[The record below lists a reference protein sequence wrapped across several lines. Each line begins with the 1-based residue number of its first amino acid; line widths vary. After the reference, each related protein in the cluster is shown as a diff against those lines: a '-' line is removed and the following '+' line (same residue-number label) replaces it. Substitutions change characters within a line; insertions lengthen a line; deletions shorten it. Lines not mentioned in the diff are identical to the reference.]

1 MVMSDKSNFTRLR
14 AIATVNSVLKD
25 NIEFKIGK
33 TSDWER
39 RKCEYQTEGYTNFHI
54 IAECSTLEEVDKLE
68 TYLIDFFRNYSTCKN
83 ENDGGGGKTS
93 ESDVY
98 YIYLATK

>member
-1 MVMSDKSNFTRLR
+1 MSGYLDLKKLRSIGKIKSFL
-14 AIATVNSVLKD
+14 SD
-25 NIEFKIGK
+25 NVEFKIGK

-68 TYLIDFFRNYSTCKN
+68 TDLIDFFRNYSTCKN

>member
-1 MVMSDKSNFTRLR
+1 MSDNPNFTRLR

-25 NIEFKIGK
+25 NVEFKIGR
-33 TSDWER
+33 TNDWER
-39 RKCEYQTEGYTNFHI
+39 RKWEYQTEGYKNFHV

-68 TYLIDFFRNYSTCKN
+68 TDLIDFFGNYSTCKN
-83 ENDGGGGKTS
+83 ENDGGGKTS

-98 YIYLATK
+98 YVYLVTK